1 MEGARIKK
9 SYQLLAERHRVP
21 WQGGRDDRDDPGA
34 ADLPNQ
40 AINHAVTCVEAAAAI
55 AVAATATIPQLGFV
69 HEDSSKAFILDITDL
84 VRISVT
90 VPLAFATARRCPD
103 DPSLALERELRRQAN
118 ETFRKEKLVR
128 HADRADQEPLR

>member
-21 WQGGRDDRDDPGA
+21 WQGRRDDRDDPGA

-69 HEDSSKAFILDITDL
+69 HEDSSKALH
-84 VRISVT
+84 
-90 VPLAFATARRCPD
+90 P
-103 DPSLALERELRRQAN
+103 
-118 ETFRKEKLVR
+118 R
-128 HADRADQEPLR
+128 HH